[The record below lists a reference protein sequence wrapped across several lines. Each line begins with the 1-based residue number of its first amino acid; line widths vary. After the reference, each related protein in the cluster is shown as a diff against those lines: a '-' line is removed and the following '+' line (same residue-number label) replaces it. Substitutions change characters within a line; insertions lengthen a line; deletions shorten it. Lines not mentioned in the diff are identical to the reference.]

1 MEREF
6 SGNLV
11 VRALHFHLRG
21 MDLIPGWGAKILY
34 VVLPGQKKKS
44 TDAEEEAPD
53 CGKAGSHGL
62 QNTEGTMTWV
72 EVSLV
77 SKKTRDTS
85 HISQTLELNPKNQIT
100 ATTPS

>member
-11 VRALHFHLRG
+11 VSALHFHLRG

-62 QNTEGTMTWV
+62 QNSRGDHDL
-72 EVSLV
+72 SR
-77 SKKTRDTS
+77 S
-85 HISQTLELNPKNQIT
+85 
-100 ATTPS
+100 